1 MLVCY
6 IMRRKWSHARDL
18 RPALPI
24 TNQLHRCLCLH
35 GRRPSPRRDSHPHF
49 SDFKSDASTVGL
61 HGEKERTTGAWGC
74 AGETAG
80 DSPSGRYSRERERQR
95 GGQPGSVDGASRAT
109 LRAVLRTVCLTSF
122 GCPVHLPELV
132 STQGFAP

>member
-24 TNQLHRCLCLH
+24 TNRLHRCLCLR
-35 GRRPSPRRDSHPHF
+35 GKRLSPRRDSHPHL

-61 HGEKERTTGAWGC
+61 HGENGGRRRTC
-74 AGETAG
+74 
-80 DSPSGRYSRERERQR
+80 SPGRFPGPISLAMS
-95 GGQPGSVDGASRAT
+95 PGSLVRFT
-109 LRAVLRTVCLTSF
+109 F
-122 GCPVHLPELV
+122 PELV